1 MAQYAVKILL
11 DFDANDD
18 IQAKTVCKALVD
30 KSIKSLATQIRE
42 ITVRDMTTHK
52 SIKLAPDGTPLGPW
66 QKA

>member
-18 IQAKTVCKALVD
+18 IQAKAVCKSLVD
-30 KSIKSLATQIRE
+30 KSIKQLAAQIRE

-52 SIKLAPDGTPLGPW
+52 SIKLSPDGTPQGPW